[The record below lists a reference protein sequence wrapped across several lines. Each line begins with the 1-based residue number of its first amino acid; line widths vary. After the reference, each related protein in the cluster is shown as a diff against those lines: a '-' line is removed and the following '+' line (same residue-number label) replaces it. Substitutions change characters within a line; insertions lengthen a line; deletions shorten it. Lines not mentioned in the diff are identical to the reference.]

1 MKHYFLLL
9 LFVFFLNA
17 ANAQYFQTG
26 QDPAS
31 IRWRQINTENFQ
43 LIFPDYYEVQAQKLA
58 QVLEQVYLKGGE
70 TLNHSPK
77 KISVILHT
85 QTVKSNGLV
94 AYAPK
99 RAEFYTIPHQDIYAQ
114 DWLHQL
120 AIHEFRHVV
129 QIDKINS
136 ELPKIIRWLLG
147 EQGTALVF
155 GAYLPWW
162 FIEGDAVVTETA
174 YSNSGRGRF
183 PSFLMEHKALA
194 VEKGNY
200 KYDKAYNGSFKN
212 YVPDHYQ
219 MGYYLVGAAR
229 QKYGQQLWSDVL
241 LNVGKKPFSITPFNS
256 ALKKVTGFKKVQLYD
271 TIFSELQNE
280 WLKENRNFTQTEF
293 EVISPQSKTFTSF
306 RYNHWLNDSVFFSY
320 RTALN
325 RVPSFVKINSEGKV
339 KNVYTPGAIFD
350 ESVSF
355 FGEWIVWSERIP
367 DARWQHSGKSLIRML
382 NIENK
387 EKVSLKTEFTAFAP
401 ALSPDKS
408 KIVVVESNFSS
419 EYFLTVYQV
428 KDGKRMHRFSTKNN
442 NYFFSPV
449 WLSNTEVAA
458 VALYP
463 EGKRLVKINFESDSL
478 NVLCTTD
485 LGEIKGLRVNNDSL
499 FFIATYFGKN
509 SLYQL
514 NLKSGEV
521 AQLFEGRFG
530 VESPAISRDGGQI
543 LLSDYTSDGFRLV
556 RLNAK
561 NITEKKITGLLTD
574 SAYPLAENLAKQ
586 ENGILALSGND
597 TVAFPSKKY
606 SKTRHLINFHSWAPV
621 AVDADNYE
629 IKPGLSLMSQNKL
642 GTALLN
648 IGYEWDVAGKTGNF
662 YGKYTYSGWYPVFD
676 FEINTGKNASE
687 YAVIEQQINASGKVV
702 NQDTILKRFTWNET
716 NFSTDVR
723 IPLDFS
729 RGRFTRFIQ
738 PEIQFDLTKYKHD
751 STTPDQIFEG
761 MYQSLSYR
769 LYYQQLLRKSLQD
782 VYPDFG
788 FIGDFVYRHSPTGNT
803 DLGNLTLTQ
812 AWMYLPGILPNH
824 GIRLYIGGQEKVSS
838 GSVGFADAIR
848 YPRGW
853 GKINTN
859 QMVSFAGD
867 YKLPLFYPEWSLG
880 GLVYIQRVKAA
891 VFADF
896 ARLNANLYSNGVVS
910 GTFNS
915 NISSVGL
922 ELTGDVNF
930 LRFYAPVE
938 IGFRSS
944 YLPKEKS
951 TYFDFLISIDFNS
964 L

>member
-1 MKHYFLLL
+1 MKQYFLLF

-31 IRWRQINTENFQ
+31 TRWRQINTENFQ

-58 QVLEQVYLKGGE
+58 HVLEQVYLKGGE

-136 ELPKIIRWLLG
+136 ELPKIIRSLLG

-174 YSNSGRGRF
+174 FSNSGRGRF

-194 VEKGNY
+194 LERGNY

-229 QKYGQQLWSDVL
+229 QKYGPQLWSDVVS
-241 LNVGKKPFSITPFNS
+241 NVGKKPFSITPFNS
-256 ALKKVTGFKKVQLYD
+256 ALKKTTGFKKVQLYD
-271 TIFSELQNE
+271 TIFSDLKNE
-280 WLKENRNFTQTEF
+280 WLREDRSFNQPEF
-293 EVISPQSKTFTSF
+293 DIISPQSKTFTNY
-306 RYNHWLNDSVFFSY
+306 RYNHWLNDSVFLSY
-320 RTALN
+320 RSALN
-325 RVPSFVKINSEGKV
+325 RVPSFVKINSGGKV
-339 KNVYTPGAIFD
+339 KKVHTPGLIFD
-350 ESVSF
+350 ESINFVS
-355 FGEWIVWSERIP
+355 EWIIWSERIP
-367 DARWQHSGKSLIRML
+367 DPRWQHSGKSLIRML
-382 NIENK
+382 NIETR
-387 EKVSLKTEFTAFAP
+387 EKISVKTDFTAFAP

-408 KIVVVESNFSS
+408 KIVVVESNFAS

-428 KDGKRMHRFSTKNN
+428 KDGKRVNQISTKSN

-449 WLSNTEVAA
+449 WLNNSEIAA

-463 EGKRLVKINFESDSL
+463 EGKRLVKVDFESNSL
-478 NVLCTTD
+478 NTLCEID
-485 LGEIKGLRVNNDSL
+485 LGEIKNLSVNNGTL
-499 FFIATYFGKN
+499 FFIAAYLGKN
-509 SLYQL
+509 SLYKL
-514 NLKSGEV
+514 DLKSGEV
-521 AQLFEGRFG
+521 ALLFEGRFG
-530 VESPAISRDGGQI
+530 IESPAISRKGSGV
-543 LLSDYTSDGFRLV
+543 LLSDYTSNGFRMIKLDSE
-556 RLNAK
+556 
-561 NITEKKITGLLTD
+561 NIVDKKISGSLPE

-586 ENGILALSGND
+586 ENGILALSGKY
-597 TVAFPSKKY
+597 TIAFPSKKY
-606 SKTRHLINFHSWAPV
+606 SKIGHLIHFHSWAPV
-621 AVDADNYE
+621 AVDANNYE
-629 IKPGLSLMSQNKL
+629 IKPGVSLLSQNKL

-648 IGYEWDVAGKTGNF
+648 IGYEWDFAEKTGNF
-662 YGKYTYSGWYPVFD
+662 YGKYTFSGWYPIFD
-676 FEINTGKNASE
+676 FEINSGKNASQ
-687 YAVIEQQINASGKVV
+687 YAEIEQQLNTSGQVV
-702 NQDTILKRFTWNET
+702 KQDTILKRFTWNET
-716 NFSTDVR
+716 NFGADAR
-723 IPLDFS
+723 IPFDFS
-729 RGRFTRFIQ
+729 RGRFTRLFQ
-738 PEIQFDLTKYKHD
+738 PEIKFDITKYRHD
-751 STTPDQIFEG
+751 SSTPDKFFEG

-782 VYPDFG
+782 VYPNFG
-788 FIGDFVYRHSPTGNT
+788 FIGDFAHRHTPAGNT
-803 DLGNLTLTQ
+803 DLGSLTLGQ
-812 AWMYLPGILPNH
+812 AWMFLPGVLPNH
-824 GIRLYIGGQEKVSS
+824 GIRFYFGGQEKVSS

-896 ARLNANLYSNGVVS
+896 AYLNANLYSNGVVS